1 MSGPVRG
8 TRLARLT
15 LVVVSMSAGVRKTR
29 QVGRGFSLLEL
40 LVVVLIIGILSA
52 LAIPSMSTSK
62 FDRATYND
70 AGAIMQLF
78 REARTRALSRGAA
91 QLISMTSNGLTDR
104 GTFQLWESITGSPM
118 GNGNARLPVPYCTT
132 PTVWLPLVTGRDAGL
147 GPGASGIVLV
157 DGVNLNT
164 QAAGG
169 SSIEVAAD
177 IETAMQVYAN
187 PANSAATPFSNGFI
201 CYTPLGRSYVN
212 VGAAAQPIFDGVLST
227 VGVVEIQVTRGVTA
241 NSGVAGGSIRSVL
254 LPPSGMARIF
264 SHT

>member
-1 MSGPVRG
+1 MSGPGRG

-29 QVGRGFSLLEL
+29 HVGRGFSLLEL

-70 AGAIMQLF
+70 AGAVMQLF

-91 QLISMTSNGLTDR
+91 QLITMTSNGLADR
-104 GTFQLWESITGSPM
+104 GTFQLWESIGGSPL
-118 GNGNARLPVPYCTT
+118 GNGAARLPVPYCTA
-132 PTVWLPLVTGRDAGL
+132 PTVWLPLAAGRDTGL
-147 GPGASGIVLV
+147 APGASGVVLI

-164 QAAGG
+164 QAAGS
-169 SSIEVAAD
+169 SSIEAIAD
-177 IETAMQVYAN
+177 IETTLQIYADPTN
-187 PANSAATPFSNGFI
+187 NAATPFANGFI

-212 VGAAAQPIFDGVLST
+212 VGAAAQPIFDGVLAT
-227 VGVVEIQVTRGVTA
+227 VGVVEIKVTRG
-241 NSGVAGGSIRSVL
+241 AGGSIRSVL